1 MTDKENSDISKLKKP
16 VPATD
21 PGSHVP
27 EIFHATMSRAQ
38 NEALDGQSP
47 VGASIMPEDL
57 DLPVEDAETKDIPIE
72 KITREGK
79 QVLLS
84 DSGEPAF
91 GKPTDQSHYEL
102 LDILGRGGMGVV
114 VSARQESLKREVAL
128 KIARKVSSD
137 AGSTTSG
144 MIEFFAN
151 EAYVTAGL
159 DHPNVVPVYTLAKD
173 PRGHLFFTMK
183 RVSGVE
189 WEQVLNPRFAKKPAQ
204 RKMAEEHSAKMTF
217 DDHLGVLMKVSD
229 AVAYAHSKKI
239 LHRDLKPEN
248 VMIGAFGEVLLMDW
262 GLAMGFG
269 DKNPYLLDPDKVPQL
284 VGTPGFLAPEQA
296 TGRMKEFCEATD
308 VYQLGGILYRLL
320 TGHSPHWDKQVMAA
334 VHKAAK
340 GKVEPLQNVSDNPEI
355 NPEISRIVNKA
366 LARKIKDRY
375 QTVLEFQE
383 DLKRYRAN
391 AESMT
396 IANDAENMLTDL
408 VDQLNQAGSSTLD
421 LTKIDK
427 EKAAVAYGKL
437 SECIGAYK
445 QAIKLWSANQPA
457 RQGRLEALTLQIELA
472 MQQGDL
478 TLAKAH
484 LEMLEEVGDKDISR
498 EWSDQ
503 VKKQRKKLESRLHSL
518 TRRKETT
525 ERREKVLRLVIF
537 AFIGL
542 TIGAIAGGFYLII
555 KQKELAMLNLRATE
569 GQRDLMQEN
578 LRLSEQMQKK
588 AFAQAVAGRAA
599 LVSQYMQD
607 IEHVVA
613 GYRAE
618 AVRLMSIPA
627 GFLPKRLQTAAGRD
641 GFYLDHDYYS
651 KTTVP
656 QDVALNPKYGFA
668 VSKAQV
674 TTVLAPWAKKGKK
687 RQLALKDARRLTR
700 LNTLFSQ
707 THQARDDI
715 LWSLT
720 GSKTGILASF
730 PGSGRFAQKPD
741 YDPTRR
747 AWYLGSIEAI
757 DDKPRWVHPHID
769 AGGQG
774 LIISCTSR
782 INVKGA
788 TVGVVGLEV
797 AMTTIQ
803 DMLQQFTRSAG
814 PGARGLLVRPDG
826 KVIIDTQYAAGS
838 KKWQEKFKLAS
849 IEEVSKE
856 LASYYKGALAGQ
868 LDATTGLEIDMPAG
882 KKLLAYARLTHP
894 DWLLIVSIDRNAV
907 IRKER

>member
-1 MTDKENSDISKLKKP
+1 VTDQASDDKSKNKKP
-16 VPATD
+16 VPAEN
-21 PGSHVP
+21 PEPLVP
-27 EIFHATMSRAQ
+27 EIFNATMSRAQ
-38 NEALDGQSP
+38 SAAIEDLSP

-57 DLPVEDAETKDIPIE
+57 DLPVDEAETKDIPIE
-72 KITREGK
+72 KIAREGK
-79 QVLLS
+79 QVMLS
-84 DSGEPAF
+84 DSGEPAY
-91 GKPTDQSHYEL
+91 GKPTDQAHYEL

-114 VSARQESLKREVAL
+114 VSARQESLKRDVAL

-137 AGSTTSG
+137 EGSTTSG

-159 DHPNVVPVYTLAKD
+159 DHPNVVPVHTLAKD

-189 WEQVLNPRFAKKPAQ
+189 WEHVLNPKFAKKPAQ
-204 RKMAEEHSAKMTF
+204 RKEAEERSAKMSF
-217 DDHLGVLMKVSD
+217 DDHLDVLLKVSD

-269 DKNPYLLDPDKVPQL
+269 DKNPYVLDPKKVPQL

-296 TGRMKEFCEATD
+296 SGRMKEFCEATD
-308 VYQLGGILYRLL
+308 VYQLGGVLYRLL
-320 TGHSPHWDKQVMAA
+320 TGYSPHWDKQVMAA

-340 GKVEPLQNVSDNPEI
+340 GKVKPPESVSDNPEI
-355 NPEISRIVNKA
+355 NPEISRIVMKA
-366 LARKIKDRY
+366 LAPRIKDRY

-391 AESMT
+391 VESMT
-396 IANDAENMLTDL
+396 ITEDAENMLTDL
-408 VDQLNQAGSSTLD
+408 IAELDQAGSGSLD
-421 LTKIDK
+421 LTKINKDS
-427 EKAAVAYGKL
+427 AAVAYGRL

-445 QAIKLWSANQPA
+445 QAIKLWPGNQPA

-478 TLAKAH
+478 TLAKANS
-484 LEMLEEVGDKDISR
+484 EMLKEVGDKDISP

-503 VKKQRKKLESRLHSL
+503 VKKQRKKLESRLQSL
-518 TRRKETT
+518 IRRKETT
-525 ERREKVLRLVIF
+525 ERREKILRMAIF

-542 TIGAIAGGFYLII
+542 TVGAIAGGVYLII
-555 KQKELAMLNLRATE
+555 KQKELAMLNLKATE
-569 GQRDLMQEN
+569 GQRDLMQQN

-588 AFAQAVAGRAA
+588 SFAQAVAGRAA
-599 LVSQYMQD
+599 LVSQYMQN

-613 GYRAE
+613 QYRAE
-618 AVRLMSIPA
+618 AVRLMSLPA
-627 GFLPKRLQTAAGRD
+627 GFLPRRQQTAAGRD
-641 GFYLDHDYYS
+641 GFYLDDDYYS
-651 KTTVP
+651 EATAPK
-656 QDVALNPKYGFA
+656 DVTQNPKYGFA
-668 VSKAQV
+668 VSKSQL
-674 TTVLAPWAKKGKK
+674 TTVLAPWAQKGEK
-687 RQLALKDARRLTR
+687 RQSALKEAKRLTR
-700 LNTLFSQ
+700 LNTIFSQ

-715 LWSLT
+715 LWSLA
-720 GSKTGILASF
+720 GSKSGILASF
-730 PGSGRFAQKPD
+730 PGSGRFRKKPN
-741 YDPTRR
+741 YDPTKRS
-747 AWYLGSIEAI
+747 WYLGSIEAA

-782 INVKGA
+782 INVEGK
-788 TVGVVGLEV
+788 TLGVVGLEIS
-797 AMTTIQ
+797 MTTIQ

-826 KVIIDTQYAAGS
+826 KVIIDTQYEAGS
-838 KKWQEKFKLAS
+838 KKWQEKFKLVS

-856 LASYYKGALAGQ
+856 LASYYQGALAGQ
-868 LDATTGLEIDMPAG
+868 VDAATSLEVETPSG
-882 KKLLAYARLTHP
+882 KKLLSYARLSHP
-894 DWLLIVSIDRNAV
+894 DWLLIVQIESSAV
-907 IRKER
+907 IRK